1 MYRLLCGWL
10 LLGLTHAA
18 QAQNTEWTVV
28 NLAVTDAVV
37 LPAYD
42 RFAASTS
49 PLLAASEQLCAA
61 VTEGNLAAA
70 QQAYAAAFA
79 AWQGVQ
85 HLQFGPIT
93 YFNWNYRLQFW
104 PDDNGTALR
113 QLDALLAAADPAV
126 LESAAFAQQSV
137 GVQGFPALERLL
149 FADDSL
155 ATLQEQPYHCA
166 GSAKSEGL
174 GIAIIEKM
182 QGDDPNALIGLPLIA
197 LVNMLAN
204 ENVSVL

>member
-1 MYRLLCGWL
+1 VYRLLGWL
-10 LLGLTHAA
+10 LLESTHAA

-85 HLQFGPIT
+85 HLQFGPDHL
-93 YFNWNYRLQFW
+93 LQLELPPAVW

-126 LESAAFAQQSV
+126 LAVGRLRSAECGGA
-137 GVQGFPALERLL
+137 GVSWRWSACCSRTTASPRCRISPTTALWCGRSPA
-149 FADDSL
+149 
-155 ATLQEQPYHCA
+155 
-166 GSAKSEGL
+166 
-174 GIAIIEKM
+174 I
-182 QGDDPNALIGLPLIA
+182 
-197 LVNMLAN
+197 
-204 ENVSVL
+204 